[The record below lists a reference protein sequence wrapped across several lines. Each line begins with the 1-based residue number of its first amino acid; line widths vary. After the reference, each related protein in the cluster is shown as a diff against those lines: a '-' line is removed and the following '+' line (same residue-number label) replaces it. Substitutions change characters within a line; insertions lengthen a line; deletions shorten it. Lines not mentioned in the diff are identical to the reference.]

1 MKEVNT
7 MIKRNLLKATL
18 LTTVIATLL
27 TTSACGKKTANN
39 TTTDST
45 TAITTEAKSV
55 AVNDTKT
62 GLVTFDY
69 TDADGNTYT
78 LEGKAVADEKGDA
91 TIEVTDA
98 NGNKVTF
105 TGKSTTTDGKL
116 SVSDIAVKN
125 EGTLVK
131 ADGSEIKVTAGT
143 TVAEATES
151 TGENTSDIAAS
162 DDVKNEIKTAKKEET
177 AVKEEEKKDIINL
190 VVTKVNGRIPIVL
203 GVGGNCTRSVVEK
216 LKNDNFDGIDAIL
229 SVVPYYNKPSQE
241 GIYQHYKAIAEAT
254 TLPIVLYNV
263 PGRTGVNMTAET
275 TLRIAREFKNVI
287 AVKEASGNITQMDDI
302 IKNKPAN
309 FNVISGDDGITFPLI
324 TLGAVG
330 VISVIGNAFP
340 REFSRMVRLALAG
353 DYDSAR
359 TIHHSFTEL
368 FSLLFID
375 GNPAGAKSMLN
386 AMGFIENKLRL
397 PLVPTRIT
405 TFEKIRDVLRQLS
418 IKC

>member
-1 MKEVNT
+1 MADINLKGMGVALITPFKEDESVDYEALARLVDYQLQN
-7 MIKRNLLKATL
+7 
-18 LTTVIATLL
+18 
-27 TTSACGKKTANN
+27 G
-39 TTTDST
+39 TDYLVVLGT
-45 TAITTEAKSV
+45 TAETP
-55 AVNDTKT
+55 
-62 GLVTFDY
+62 
-69 TDADGNTYT
+69 T
-78 LEGKAVADEKGDA
+78 L
-91 TIEVTDA
+91 T
-98 NGNKVTF
+98 
-105 TGKSTTTDGKL
+105 
-116 SVSDIAVKN
+116 
-125 EGTLVK
+125 
-131 ADGSEIKVTAGT
+131 
-143 TVAEATES
+143 
-151 TGENTSDIAAS
+151 
-162 DDVKNEIKTAKKEET
+162 
-177 AVKEEEKKDIINL
+177 EEEKKDIINL

-375 GNPAGAKSMLN
+375 GNPAGAKSMLH

-397 PLVPTRIT
+397 PLVPPRIT
-405 TFEKIRDVLRQLS
+405 TFANIRDVLRQMS
-418 IKC
+418 INC